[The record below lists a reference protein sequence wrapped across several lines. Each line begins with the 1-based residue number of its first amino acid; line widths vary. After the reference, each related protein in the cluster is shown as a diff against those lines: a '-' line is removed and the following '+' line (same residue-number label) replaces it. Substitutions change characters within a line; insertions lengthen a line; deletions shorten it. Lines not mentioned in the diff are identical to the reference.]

1 MGARSKITV
10 AYLGSRFSGWQRQD
24 RDRTVQGELES
35 TLTMLFGPQRIVVV
49 GAGRTDAG
57 VHAAAQ
63 VAHADLPENIPPA
76 VLPRLLNARLADDVR
91 VRSVTRAADGFHAIS
106 SALGK
111 HYTYRTRWSE
121 PDLPWQGLR
130 SAVLPPPSDPML
142 IVRACQKLPGRRDW
156 ASFTVPYAHGRSTV
170 RTIYRVQPVWRRSG
184 LDLHVFG
191 EGFLRYQVRRMV
203 GALLDVGRGRL
214 TIKDIEDLLESPTP
228 GAPLYTTPAR
238 GLTLERVYYR
248 ASPSLTMDT
257 GTESAQI
264 GRSPW

>member
-1 MGARSKITV
+1 MVVRTKLTV
-10 AYLGSRFSGWQRQD
+10 AYLGGGFSGWQRQD

-35 TLTMLFGPQRIVVV
+35 ILTKLFGPQRIVVV

-63 VAHADLPENIPPA
+63 VAHVDLPDGIPPE
-76 VLPRLLNARLADDVR
+76 VLPRLLNARLTDEVR
-91 VRSVTRAADGFHAIS
+91 VRSATKAADGFHAIS

-111 HYTYRTRWSE
+111 HYVYRINWSK

-130 SAVLPPPSDPML
+130 SAVLPPPNDPTL
-142 IVRACQKLPGRRDW
+142 IDEACQKLPGRRDW
-156 ASFTVPYAHGRSTV
+156 ASFSVPYADGRGTI
-170 RTIYRVQPVWRRSG
+170 RTIYRVQTVWRRSG

-191 EGFLRYQVRRMV
+191 DGFLRYQVRRMV
-203 GALLDVGRGRL
+203 GAVLDVGRGRL
-214 TIKDIEDLLESPTP
+214 IVNDIEDLLKSPSP

-248 ASPSLTMDT
+248 SSPGLTMDP
-257 GTESAQI
+257 GANDAQI
-264 GRSPW
+264 GPSPW